1 MRSKFIDKLSEILAE
16 MNLIKPEDVV
26 FLHRDFR
33 LKEEISFED
42 YLLQESIVEK
52 PQLLEALSIYYNVPA
67 IDVTGEFFEHH
78 NIRLI
83 PKDIMLKYNFIPY
96 KREGDNLTIVTGNP
110 DYPNLANIIS
120 DYISHNIIFN
130 VGIPQDINDAIREYY
145 DKPITYQPNSLE
157 ASPMERSQ
165 IEVHSIGQEII
176 QEDHNIEIPEEIE
189 ETIDDYESK

>member
-1 MRSKFIDKLSEILAE
+1 MRTEFIDKLSEILVE
-16 MNLIKPEDVV
+16 MGLIKPEDMISI
-26 FLHRDFR
+26 HRDFK
-33 LKEEISFED
+33 LKEETSFED
-42 YLLQESIVEK
+42 YLLAESIVER

-67 IDVTGEFFEHH
+67 VDVIGEFFEHH
-78 NIRLI
+78 NIRLV
-83 PKDIMLKYNFIPY
+83 PKNAMLKYNFIPY

-110 DYPNLANIIS
+110 NYPNLANIIS
-120 DYISHNIIFN
+120 NYISHNIIFN
-130 VGIPQDINDAIREYY
+130 VGIPQDINDTIREYY

-165 IEVHSIGQEII
+165 IDVHSTGQEII